1 MFSLSP
7 LSSAILGQTY
17 KFACIH
23 APHPETHTFS
33 IQPNRFNTRKF
44 VYLRADQ
51 INKLNTL
58 NTSYIPRS
66 KDAES
71 GYGGL

>member
-7 LSSAILGQTY
+7 LSPAILGQTY

-23 APHPETHTFS
+23 SPLPNTPTFW

-58 NTSYIPRS
+58 DSSYIPRS

-71 GYGGL
+71 EHGGL